1 MATPEELRREQEL
14 LTTLEAKAGVNR
26 EILADLQSQNN
37 VILDQLQNF
46 QFQRSEKTEIRNIT
60 RELNKVAS
68 SNYDTSIK
76 ELGSQKQIANVTKAR
91 EATLQKI
98 SNLTRLA
105 TEFQKTGTRE
115 GKELAAAIRDQVGFA
130 EELANELG
138 NIQVSSEAIRDSFG
152 VKGFEGLAK
161 FFKSLPGLSVLAPTF
176 QNAADITRETAAT
189 NAITKEMFK
198 TGTGLTKKKIQELGL
213 EKQLGGLTGAA
224 AAKKAKILGL
234 DQKILKTN
242 NARNKV
248 AASTL
253 DILSKTASV
262 AVVGGLVNSFFKL
275 NSLQTEFRRLT
286 GETADNF
293 TELNDTLI
301 SGIDSVKTLINLT
314 EQFGF
319 NANNAF
325 SQINVQEATELEV
338 LLGLSAQEA
347 GNLAFFAQAAG
358 QNLNTV
364 ANEIND
370 STDGAISV
378 KQVLQ
383 DVSSVSESIALSFGK
398 SVQLIG
404 KTAAEARLLGLNLR
418 QVDGIASGLL
428 DIESSL
434 AAEFEAE
441 VVTGRQLN
449 LERARFFALT
459 NDLAGLTE
467 EIGKN
472 EEILS
477 VFATGTRIEQEAI
490 ASALNLSRDEVSKM
504 ILDQNI
510 LNDMTEEERIQSE
523 LDAKKRLSLQESF
536 TKSVEKLTVALAGPV
551 EAFASL
557 VSNSTVLYATLGA
570 IVGLSLARVISSVIT
585 LGTTLA
591 TTAASAG
598 ALKAFLSPAGLVASL
613 VLLGAIGGGIAALLS
628 KTKSS
633 VEAQNVP
640 DGIAPASKGPFTITD
655 SFGAMAVTAKGD
667 GLAVSPNIRRE
678 GRDTPTS
685 VVLSDQQIQKIANA
699 VRDGA
704 SKATINLD
712 GNRVSSNLQTPM
724 VLNTLPGV

>member
-1 MATPEELRREQEL
+1 MATPEELKREQEL

-26 EILADLQSQNN
+26 EIIADLQTQNN

-46 QFQRSEKTEIRNIT
+46 QFQRSEKAEIRNIT
-60 RELNKVAS
+60 RDLNKIAS

-76 ELGSQKQIANVTKAR
+76 ELGSQKQIDRIVKAR

-98 SNLTRLA
+98 SRLNSLA
-105 TEFQKTGTRE
+105 VDFQQTGTRE

-130 EELANELG
+130 QTLANELG
-138 NIQVSSEAIRDSFG
+138 EIQVSSEAIRDSFG

-213 EKQLGGLTGAA
+213 EKELGGLTGAA

-234 DQKILKTN
+234 DQKILDTN
-242 NARNKV
+242 NARKKV
-248 AASTL
+248 AESTL
-253 DILSKTASV
+253 DILATTAS
-262 AVVGGLVNSFFKL
+262 ATVVGSLVNSFFKL
-275 NSLQTEFRRLT
+275 NSLQTEFVRLT
-286 GETADNF
+286 GEAANNF
-293 TELNDTLI
+293 GGLTDSLV
-301 SGIDSVKTLINLT
+301 SQIDSVRTLVALT
-314 EQFGF
+314 EEFGF

-325 SQINVQEATELEV
+325 DQINVQEAAELEV
-338 LLGLSAQEA
+338 LLGLSAKEA

-358 QNLNTV
+358 QNLNIV

-383 DVSSVSESIALSFGK
+383 DVSNISESIALSFGK
-398 SVQLIG
+398 NVELIG
-404 KTAAEARLLGLNLR
+404 KTAAQARLLGLNLR

-441 VVTGRQLN
+441 VITGRELN

-459 NDLAGLTE
+459 NDLAGVTE
-467 EIGKN
+467 EISKN
-472 EEILS
+472 EEILA
-477 VFATGTRIEQEAI
+477 VFRGNNRVQQEAI

-504 ILDQNI
+504 ILDQDI
-510 LNDMTEEERIQSE
+510 LNDMTEEERIQNE

-536 TKSVEKLTVALAGPV
+536 TKSVEKLTAALAGPAAALAAMA
-551 EAFASL
+551 ESSALMYGTMSLFA
-557 VSNSTVLYATLGA
+557 
-570 IVGLSLARVISSVIT
+570 GLSLLKLVSSVIT

-591 TTAASAG
+591 GTAAAAG
-598 ALKAFLSPAGLVASL
+598 ALKAFLNPVGLAIGLASL
-613 VLLGAIGGGIAALLS
+613 AVIGAVIGKLV
-628 KTKSS
+628 SS
-633 VEAQNVP
+633 AKDEVGADLIE

-655 SFGAMAVTAKGD
+655 SFGATAITARGD
-667 GLAVSPNIRRE
+667 GLAVSPNITRE
-678 GRDTPTS
+678 NRNTPTS

-712 GNRVSSNLQTPM
+712 GNKVSSRLQTPM
-724 VLNTLPGV
+724 VVNTLPGV